1 MTSDDLNML
10 LQDLVKKRKE
20 AENKEEIDNK
30 INELKRDL
38 NMAKEVESELRLNEL
53 NEPSP
58 PEIPAVLV
66 TLMAEANERGF
77 ACSMHTHSI
86 CEFKKTFYGVNYKIR
101 VELTYKDND
110 DEWKWKT
117 TAFKNDVMMCSTV
130 GVYKSDFM
138 IFYVHTASII
148 KNYLSL

>member
-1 MTSDDLNML
+1 MTSDDLNTL

-38 NMAKEVESELRLNEL
+38 NMAKEVEDELKL

-66 TLMAEANERGF
+66 SLMAEANKRGF
-77 ACSMHTHSI
+77 ACSMDTHSI
-86 CEFKKTFYGVNYKIR
+86 CEFKKTFCGVNYRIR
-101 VELTYKDND
+101 VELTHKDD
-110 DEWKWKT
+110 DDWWDWKT
-117 TAFKNDVMMCSTV
+117 TACKNGVMMCETV
-130 GVYKSDFM
+130 GFYKSDSI
-138 IFYVHTASII
+138 IFYAHTVSII

>member
-1 MTSDDLNML
+1 MTSDYLNML

-38 NMAKEVESELRLNEL
+38 NMAKEVEYELRL

-66 TLMAEANERGF
+66 SLMAEANERGF
-77 ACSMHTHSI
+77 ACSMNNTHSI
-86 CEFKKTFYGVNYKIR
+86 CEFKKTFNGVNYRIR
-101 VELTYKDND
+101 VELTYKDD
-110 DEWKWKT
+110 DDGWEWQT
-117 TAFKNDVMMCSTV
+117 TACKNNVMTCDTV
-130 GVYKSDFM
+130 GVYKSDFI
-138 IFYVHTASII
+138 IFYTHTASII
-148 KNYLSL
+148 ENYLSL